1 LTAETLSAIASVGTF
16 IVIAVTAFAALVQ
29 LRHIRAGNQL
39 AGLINHVARWE
50 SDALQSAADFV
61 ETKLPAKMK
70 DPEFLDSLWV
80 RTPDRRIHQELRV
93 ADWCEQMG
101 SYIKYGMIS
110 EAQYLDLGAFYVASM
125 WDQLRDVIAIRRAAT
140 GTNSMFE
147 NFEFLAARA
156 KAFNAAHPAGN
167 YPPHVQHLLLEEEWR
182 KLHDPRTMATGA
194 KTHAEPNYNEQS

>member
-1 LTAETLSAIASVGTF
+1 MTAETLSAIASIGTF
-16 IVIAVTAFAALVQ
+16 IVIAVTAFVALVQ

-39 AGLINHVARWE
+39 TGLTHHIERWE
-50 SDALQSAADFV
+50 SDALQSAADFI
-61 ETKLPAKMK
+61 ETNLPTKMK

-80 RTPDRRIHQELRV
+80 RTPDRRIHEELRV

-110 EAQYLDLGAFYVASM
+110 EAQYLDLGAFFVASM
-125 WDQLRDVIAIRRAAT
+125 WDQLRDVIVIRRAAT

-156 KAFNAAHPAGN
+156 KAFNAAHPSN
-167 YPPHVQHLLLEEEWR
+167 YPRHVKHLLLEEEWR
-182 KLHDPRTMATGA
+182 KLQDPR
-194 KTHAEPNYNEQS
+194 KL

>member
-1 LTAETLSAIASVGTF
+1 MTAETLSAVASVGTF

-39 AGLINHVARWE
+39 TGLLHYVERWE
-50 SDALQSAADFV
+50 SDTLQSAADFV

-70 DPEFLDSLWV
+70 DPDFVDSLWA
-80 RTPDRRIHQELRV
+80 RAPDRRVHQELRV

-110 EAQYLDLGAFYVASM
+110 ESQYLDLGGFYVASM
-125 WDQLRDVIAIRRAAT
+125 WDRLRDVIAIRRAASENN
-140 GTNSMFE
+140 GMFE

-156 KAFNAAHPAGN
+156 KDFNAAHPGGN
-167 YPPHVQHLLLEEEWR
+167 YPRYVKRLMREQEWR
-182 KLHDPRTMATGA
+182 TLQDPRNMTTDA
-194 KTHAEPNYNEQS
+194 KTNVEPN